1 LEGELLSVCDG
12 TNTMNDI
19 MVQYTPLPEGQDKMG
34 NEDVEEAQTLLQ
46 NIVYRLVRLYEHTL
60 ISW

>member
-1 LEGELLSVCDG
+1 
-12 TNTMNDI
+12 MNDI